1 MEKKEIYEKM
11 KSIIMETL
19 EVENWDDVSNDDF
32 FTSLGIDSLMALE
45 ILVRIEQGFDIEIS
59 DDDLSIDLLSSMDNL
74 VEYVYEKR
82 K

>member
-74 VEYVYEKR
+74 VEYVYEK
-82 K
+82 KK

>member
-11 KSIIMETL
+11 KNIIMETL

-32 FTSLGIDSLMALE
+32 FSSLGIDSLMALE

-74 VEYVYEKR
+74 VEYVYEK
-82 K
+82 KK